1 MAGGQS
7 TEDAAVARGL
17 HGIGSAGRSNVRS
30 AQARAVNHLVGGR
43 SDHIG
48 DLPAFFFIFF
58 FYFYFY
64 FFRYFYFYFFRTHI
78 RGMRGSGAMAVSF
91 LLI

>member
-1 MAGGQS
+1 MP
-7 TEDAAVARGL
+7 V
-17 HGIGSAGRSNVRS
+17 

-58 FYFYFY
+58 FIIIS
-64 FFRYFYFYFFRTHI
+64 FFMMIIFII
-78 RGMRGSGAMAVSF
+78 RRVCAFSRMLAHT
-91 LLI
+91 

>member
-64 FFRYFYFYFFRTHI
+64 FFRTHI
-78 RGMRGSGAMAVSF
+78 RGMRGSGAMAVNF

>member
-58 FYFYFY
+58 FFYVAFQIIGKY
-64 FFRYFYFYFFRTHI
+64 
-78 RGMRGSGAMAVSF
+78 
-91 LLI
+91 LLFINCLLSIT

>member
-64 FFRYFYFYFFRTHI
+64 FFRTHI